1 MANVDNHEQGFGI
14 MSEMEE
20 RAAQAGTTAI
30 CHLYVAGMC
39 VGKKQGVLQ
48 SFWDLQS

>member
-1 MANVDNHEQGFGI
+1 MANPDNHEQGFII

-20 RAAQAGTTAI
+20 RAAQTGTTAI
-30 CHLYVAGMC
+30 CHLYVAKMR

-48 SFWDLQS
+48 SFEDLQN